1 MNDEH
6 EHGHDHDHD
15 DDCDHDHDVEYV
27 SDTSPEQL
35 AVRRARLT
43 ETLDALTIEDLNG
56 HLQRAPDQVRSALT
70 QRLAVRL
77 DPRFIKGGVGR
88 LVRTKIRGLSPTKQI
103 EMAAELT
110 AGLDH
115 EAAEFLGEETF
126 EMPTREDLD
135 RLVDHL
141 LETHPVVIVRAYIAC
156 TAAADA
162 PVAAELDKLLDDSR
176 LALSAV

>member
-1 MNDEH
+1 VTEH
-6 EHGHDHDHD
+6 EHDDNCDHD
-15 DDCDHDHDVEYV
+15 DAHDHGHGDAEYV
-27 SDTSPEQL
+27 SDTSPEL
-35 AVRRARLT
+35 AAQRLARLN
-43 ETLDALTIEDLNG
+43 ETLAALTVEDLNA
-56 HLQRAPDQVRSALT
+56 HLQRSPEQVRSALT
-70 QRLAVRL
+70 QRLSVRL

-88 LVRTKIRGLSPTKQI
+88 LVRTKIRGLSPTKQV

-115 EAAEFLGEETF
+115 ESAELLGDEVF

-141 LETHPVVIVRAYIAC
+141 LESHPRVIVRVYVAC

-162 PVAAELDKLLDDSR
+162 PVAGELDKLLEDDR
-176 LALSAV
+176 LALNAV